1 MPSSRPSSR
10 TLLSRSRVVALL
22 RPFEEICMWLHPR
35 SALVALTSGVFDIA
49 HSGHRRFLARC
60 KSLCDTL
67 VVGVDSDDL
76 VRARKGVNRPFQ
88 RELERALNVA
98 SLEWPDFV
106 FIKSSS
112 MDNLLPLLRPNVYAI
127 SQQHRITVRRSDT
140 LCRLKIRLVKLPYDY
155 SVSTTILLA
164 ERERNEFLL

>member
-1 MPSSRPSSR
+1 
-10 TLLSRSRVVALL
+10 
-22 RPFEEICMWLHPR
+22 
-35 SALVALTSGVFDIA
+35 
-49 HSGHRRFLARC
+49 
-60 KSLCDTL
+60 
-67 VVGVDSDDL
+67 
-76 VRARKGVNRPFQ
+76 
-88 RELERALNVA
+88 
-98 SLEWPDFV
+98 
-106 FIKSSS
+106 